1 MKKSI
6 RNLVLGAVMA
16 IGVFGASTAALAN
29 TQYVQTDMNF
39 RNGPSTTAAV
49 IGSVPAGAQVDWM
62 GSENG
67 WDLINYN
74 GTTGYIHGG
83 NVADSY
89 SGSGS
94 DSSAVKNYYDN
105 NPLFSERAFIVANKS
120 QGWKTVNVDG
130 YLALRNAPSYDGS
143 NEIGRL
149 YTGDTVLVTGS
160 QSTGSYVYVYS
171 PKYDSYGYVNAG
183 FIR

>member
-1 MKKSI
+1 
-6 RNLVLGAVMA
+6 
-16 IGVFGASTAALAN
+16 
-29 TQYVQTDMNF
+29 
-39 RNGPSTTAAV
+39 
-49 IGSVPAGAQVDWM
+49 M
-62 GSENG
+62 GSF
-67 WDLINYN
+67 
-74 GTTGYIHGG
+74 
-83 NVADSY
+83 S
-89 SGSGS
+89 
-94 DSSAVKNYYDN
+94 YYDN

-160 QSTGSYVYVYS
+160 QSTGSYVYVDS
-171 PKYDSYGYVNAG
+171 PKYDTYGYVNAG